1 MVRATVLNK
10 KDVNGKCLLNYVGFH
25 EGAKY
30 YFSEKY
36 EDKRMIVVCECG
48 GKMFFSATMYA
59 HIFVNKMHRNVVAKM
74 PLWNKCEGCGVRLL
88 WPNWRLKLQM
98 KRKREAMRS
107 MPEVDPIYDEGGEY
121 IGE

>member
-30 YFSEKY
+30 YF
-36 EDKRMIVVCECG
+36 
-48 GKMFFSATMYA
+48 
-59 HIFVNKMHRNVVAKM
+59 
-74 PLWNKCEGCGVRLL
+74 
-88 WPNWRLKLQM
+88 
-98 KRKREAMRS
+98 